1 MQWHPDASPAE
12 VKQALVSTATHDA
25 VRDVP
30 HGDSNLLLSVL
41 YAEPPPPRPPRA
53 PLAPPGVTYP
63 PPTPPPQPPLPPGQH
78 APPPAKPP
86 GKLASLFAGLM
97 AVQPVD
103 ENVTNT
109 NSDGGD
115 GAGGGNGGCRVPT
128 YEYIHHRHREG
139 WDDFEAYS
147 EMIGIGITRGFIE
160 SPTQHLRIGL

>member
-1 MQWHPDASPAE
+1 MWGKHRYSTQWHPDASPAE

-97 AVQPVD
+97 AVQPAED
-103 ENVTNT
+103 DVTDTDNEG
-109 NSDGGD
+109 SGDGGS
-115 GAGGGNGGCRVPT
+115 RFTVP
-128 YEYIHHRHREG
+128 
-139 WDDFEAYS
+139 
-147 EMIGIGITRGFIE
+147 
-160 SPTQHLRIGL
+160 PTQHLQIGL